1 MDFAFEQQ
9 ADQKSQPRRGTDEK
23 MRKAGSQVA
32 EPSAFSSTLPM
43 PTALDWLHV
52 GRDNLHARAY
62 LMLRK
67 ALMAGRFRPGQRL
80 LLKPLAEELGV
91 SVTPVREA
99 LLRLASERGLVPHQ
113 SRTMMVPVLSVA
125 RFREI
130 RDIRIE
136 LEGRAAE
143 AAANNISSS
152 DITLLEKM
160 HEQLMLARR
169 QRDVQTVL
177 AINEEFHFRIYRS
190 SELPVLCGL
199 VENLWVQIGPLLTLN
214 DFSAST
220 TAKDHPHRSILASL
234 AARDGAGAR
243 LALANDILWASR
255 YLEKAVIRLNQP
267 VEEE

>member
-1 MDFAFEQQ
+1 
-9 ADQKSQPRRGTDEK
+9 
-23 MRKAGSQVA
+23 
-32 EPSAFSSTLPM
+32 M
-43 PTALDWLHV
+43 PTELDWLHV
-52 GRDNLHARAY
+52 GRDNLHARIY
-62 LMLRK
+62 LLLRK

-80 LLKPLAEELGV
+80 LLKPLAQELGV

-143 AAANNISSS
+143 AAANNISAG
-152 DITLLEKM
+152 DIIALEKM
-160 HEQLMLARR
+160 QEQLMLARR

-190 SELPVLCGL
+190 SDLPVVCGL
-199 VENLWVQIGPLLTLN
+199 IESLWVQIGPLLTLN
-214 DFSAST
+214 DFSASP
-220 TAKDHPHRSILASL
+220 TAKDHPHRAILASL
-234 AARDGAGAR
+234 AAGDGAGAR
-243 LALANDILWASR
+243 RALANDIMWASK
-255 YLEKAVIRLNQP
+255 YLEIAAVRLNESP
-267 VEEE
+267 VDKEKRKPITSYSAN

>member
-1 MDFAFEQQ
+1 
-9 ADQKSQPRRGTDEK
+9 
-23 MRKAGSQVA
+23 MRKAGSRIA
-32 EPSAFSSTLPM
+32 ESSASSSVPLI
-43 PTALDWLHV
+43 PTEIDRLHV

-80 LLKPLAEELGV
+80 LLKPLAAELGV

-99 LLRLASERGLVPHQ
+99 LLRLASEHGLVAHQ
-113 SRTMMVPVLSVA
+113 SRTMMVPVLNVA

-143 AAANNISSS
+143 AAAKKISRA
-152 DITLLEKM
+152 DILAVEEM
-160 HEQLMLARR
+160 HEQLMHARR

-190 SELPVLCGL
+190 SDLPVVCGL
-199 VENLWVQIGPLLTLN
+199 IESLWVQIGPLLTLN
-214 DFSAST
+214 DFSEPA

-234 AARDGAGAR
+234 AARDGPGAR
-243 LALANDILWASR
+243 LALANDIIWASR
-255 YLEKAVIRLNQP
+255 YLEKAVVRLNQP
-267 VEEE
+267 AEGRKKQGKGSTVLGG

>member
-1 MDFAFEQQ
+1 
-9 ADQKSQPRRGTDEK
+9 
-23 MRKAGSQVA
+23 MRKAESRDA
-32 EPSAFSSTLPM
+32 ESSASSSTLPL
-43 PTALDWLHV
+43 PTEIDWLHV
-52 GRDNLHARAY
+52 GRDTLHARAY

-99 LLRLASERGLVPHQ
+99 LLRLASERGLVAHQ

-136 LEGRAAE
+136 LEGRASE
-143 AAANNISSS
+143 AAANNISSN
-152 DITLLEKM
+152 DLVALEKM
-160 HEQLMLARR
+160 QEQLMLARR

-190 SELPVLCGL
+190 SDLPVVCGL
-199 VENLWVQIGPLLTLN
+199 IESLWVQIGPLLTLN
-214 DFSAST
+214 DFSASA

-234 AARDGAGAR
+234 AARDGAGTR
-243 LALANDILWASR
+243 LALANDIMWASR
-255 YLEKAVIRLNQP
+255 YLEKAVVRLNEP
-267 VEEE
+267 AEDKKKRNSIASVGAN

>member
-1 MDFAFEQQ
+1 
-9 ADQKSQPRRGTDEK
+9 
-23 MRKAGSQVA
+23 MRKAGSQTA
-32 EPSAFSSTLPM
+32 ETATSSVSLMPM
-43 PTALDWLHV
+43 EFDRLHV

-99 LLRLASERGLVPHQ
+99 LLRLASEYGLVADR
-113 SRTMMVPVLSVA
+113 SRTMMVPILSVA

-136 LEGRAAE
+136 LEGRATE
-143 AAANNISSS
+143 AAAKRVSSA
-152 DITLLEKM
+152 DIVALEEMHQLLM
-160 HEQLMLARR
+160 RARR

-190 SELPVLCGL
+190 SDLPVVCGL
-199 VENLWVQIGPLLTLN
+199 IESLWVQIGPLLTLH
-214 DFSAST
+214 DFSEST
-220 TAKDHPHRSILASL
+220 TASDHPHRSILSSL
-234 AARDGAGAR
+234 AAGDGAGAR
-243 LALANDILWASR
+243 LALANDIMWASR
-255 YLEKAVIRLNQP
+255 YLEKAVVSLNQSAEGSKKKR
-267 VEEE
+267 VAISSVGAN

>member
-1 MDFAFEQQ
+1 
-9 ADQKSQPRRGTDEK
+9 
-23 MRKAGSQVA
+23 
-32 EPSAFSSTLPM
+32 
-43 PTALDWLHV
+43 
-52 GRDNLHARAY
+52 
-62 LMLRK
+62 
-67 ALMAGRFRPGQRL
+67 MAGRFRPGQRL

-99 LLRLASERGLVPHQ
+99 LLRLASEHGLVPHQ

-136 LEGRAAE
+136 LEGRAAQ
-143 AAANNISSS
+143 AAANNISSQ
-152 DITLLEKM
+152 DVFALEKM

-169 QRDVQTVL
+169 QRNVQTVL
-177 AINEEFHFRIYRS
+177 SINEEFHFRIYRS
-190 SELPVLCGL
+190 SDLPVVCGL
-199 VENLWVQIGPLLTLN
+199 IESLWVQIGPLLTLN
-214 DFSAST
+214 AFSESA

-255 YLEKAVIRLNQP
+255 YLEKAVVSLNQP
-267 VEEE
+267 AEDKKKRNSTLTVDANSRPINRAAPRWRAFNRDVNKHARE

>member
-1 MDFAFEQQ
+1 
-9 ADQKSQPRRGTDEK
+9 
-23 MRKAGSQVA
+23 MRKEGSLDA
-32 EPSAFSSTLPM
+32 NTSASSSTFLM
-43 PTALDWLHV
+43 PTEADRLHV

-99 LLRLASERGLVPHQ
+99 LLRLASEHGLVSHQ

-136 LEGRAAE
+136 LEGRAAQ
-143 AAANNISSS
+143 AAANIISSQDVS
-152 DITLLEKM
+152 ALEKM

-177 AINEEFHFRIYRS
+177 SINEEFHFRIYRS
-190 SELPVLCGL
+190 SDLPVVCGL
-199 VENLWVQIGPLLTLN
+199 IESLWVQIGPLLTLN
-214 DFSAST
+214 DFSESA

-243 LALANDILWASR
+243 LALANDILWASK
-255 YLEKAVIRLNQP
+255 YLEKAVVRLNEP
-267 VEEE
+267 AEDKKKKRNSTSTVGAN